1 MQNEQIAK
9 YQAEI
14 ESLEKQI
21 VALPKEMEG
30 INQTLSKKD
39 SEINQLKSDREK
51 VETDLRAIGFFK
63 FKEKKP
69 LKEKLAV
76 VAGDIKTC
84 EDEIMGLKSKINSLS
99 QQEKDLK
106 EKLQTTRQAKDKL
119 QKEEELKERAAKGD
133 PQAQFEV
140 AKLYLEVKNSGQ
152 AIEWLKKAVAQGHG
166 DAKKLMLQI
175 EEDEKRIISASY
187 DLTLW

>member
-1 MQNEQIAK
+1 MQNEQIIK

-21 VALPKEMEG
+21 TALPKDLEG
-30 INQTLSKKD
+30 INQTLSKKN
-39 SEINQLKSDREK
+39 SEINQLKSDRDK
-51 VETDLRAIGFFK
+51 AETDLRAVGFFK

-69 LKEKLAV
+69 LKERLAAV
-76 VAGDIKTC
+76 TGNIKTC
-84 EDEIMGLKSKINSLS
+84 EDEIMGLKSKINSLI
-99 QQEKDLK
+99 QQEKALK
-106 EKLQTTRQAKDKL
+106 EKLQTFQQAKDKL

-140 AKLYLEVKNSGQ
+140 AKLYLEAKNSSQ
-152 AIEWLKKAVAQGHG
+152 AIEWLKKAATQGNG

-175 EEDEKRIISASY
+175 EEDEKRIVSASY